1 LTVSPEVILH
11 QQIRKAMKTKS
22 HTMIFLL
29 ICASLQVNSQTL
41 MLIPVNLN
49 EQKATH
55 IKAIETKYFNGKV
68 YLHITVNSNTETKMA
83 AIERSIDA

>member
-1 LTVSPEVILH
+1 
-11 QQIRKAMKTKS
+11 
-22 HTMIFLL
+22 
-29 ICASLQVNSQTL
+29 
-41 MLIPVNLN
+41 MLSPVNLN

>member
-1 LTVSPEVILH
+1 ML
-11 QQIRKAMKTKS
+11 
-22 HTMIFLL
+22 FLL
-29 ICASLQVNSQTL
+29 ISASFRVNSQNAIL
-41 MLIPVNLN
+41 SNEYSN
-49 EQKATH
+49 EQKVTP